1 MERSGDPRWMLPAT
15 VGLAVLAA
23 ILVGTIIIRA
33 TTSDEGFESA
43 TEEASGAPTSTTT
56 AATTSTTTTSTTTTS
71 APLQPDLTGFLETA
85 PDDFAEAVSGLRDA
99 VTSQVRADAA
109 SESAVVLA
117 TAPAIRAKADQLG
130 QEMSA
135 TIEKLIGPTAPIP
148 DTMETVI
155 RLKDALFDLSSI
167 QDSLEAVTSCVATG
181 RDCTA
186 ERIASKF
193 YIDGQT
199 TVFGTSLAGFSPIC
213 DEFLS
218 LASEIS

>member
-1 MERSGDPRWMLPAT
+1 MERSGDPRWMLPTT
-15 VGLAVLAA
+15 VGSAVLAT

-33 TTSDEGFESA
+33 TTSDEALRF
-43 TEEASGAPTSTTT
+43 TEEASSAPTSTTT
-56 AATTSTTTTSTTTTS
+56 AATTSTTITSTTTTS
-71 APLQPDLTGFLETA
+71 APLQPDLAGFLATA
-85 PDDFAEAVSGLRDA
+85 PDDFAEAVRGLRDA
-99 VTSQVRADAA
+99 VTPQVRADAA

-117 TAPAIRAKADQLG
+117 TAPVIRAKADQLG

-135 TIEKLIGPTAPIP
+135 TIKKLIGPTAPLP
-148 DTMETVI
+148 DTMEAVI

-181 RDCTA
+181 RDCTT
-186 ERIASKF
+186 ERIASRF

-199 TVFGTSLAGFSPIC
+199 SVFGTSLAGFSPIC